1 MPVNVSGVDGWTALH
16 LRAYG
21 NRTDFVKCLLQVED
35 DINKQDESG
44 NTALHRA
51 ARTTLMLP
59 DCCWLGVWILTWKTE
74 TMKQLLRAMI
84 LTNFSK
90 TI

>member
-35 DINKQDESG
+35 DINKKDESG

-51 ARTTLMLP
+51 AWNNYTDVAGLLLAR
-59 DCCWLGVWILTWKTE
+59 GVDINLE
-74 TMKQLLRAMI
+74 
-84 LTNFSK
+84 N
-90 TI
+90 